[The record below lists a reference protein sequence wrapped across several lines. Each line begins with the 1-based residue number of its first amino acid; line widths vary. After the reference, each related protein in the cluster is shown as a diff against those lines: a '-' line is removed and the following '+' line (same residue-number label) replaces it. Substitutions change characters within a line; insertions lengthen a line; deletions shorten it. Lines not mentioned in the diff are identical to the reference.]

1 MQAVHAQSGGKGHRF
16 AATSGGN
23 SSLRVSIYM
32 SKRYL
37 FIFFFFFFFGG
48 FPLCD
53 WNPAA
58 VVSAELALNNV
69 PQIYCVLVVLDLLVV
84 PSKIVFCELEWAA
97 SW

>member
-1 MQAVHAQSGGKGHRF
+1 
-16 AATSGGN
+16 
-23 SSLRVSIYM
+23 M

-37 FIFFFFFFFGG
+37 FIFFFFFFFFFGG